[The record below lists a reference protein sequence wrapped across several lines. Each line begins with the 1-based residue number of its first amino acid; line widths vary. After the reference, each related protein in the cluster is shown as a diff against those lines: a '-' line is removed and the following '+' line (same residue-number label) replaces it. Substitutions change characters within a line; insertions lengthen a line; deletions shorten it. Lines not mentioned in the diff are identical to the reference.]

1 MTVNFFLCAASGKKC
16 DRKRKIKDEIAL
28 KISFFCVGTIQ
39 ICSLFERERMH
50 VHSELR
56 ANISYN
62 LPASLSVVCPALDL
76 VPTNLLL
83 VLFLA
88 ETRVQLALSSDVRLS
103 DASAMLGKYALFQRI
118 RNV

>member
-1 MTVNFFLCAASGKKC
+1 
-16 DRKRKIKDEIAL
+16 
-28 KISFFCVGTIQ
+28 
-39 ICSLFERERMH
+39 MH
-50 VHSELR
+50 VHSVLR

-62 LPASLSVVCPALDL
+62 VPASLSVVCPELDL

-103 DASAMLGKYALFQRI
+103 DASAMLGKYALSQRI

>member
-1 MTVNFFLCAASGKKC
+1 MTVKCFLCAASGKKC
-16 DRKRKIKDEIAL
+16 DRKRKIEDEIAL
-28 KISFFCVGTIQ
+28 KISFSVGTIQ

-62 LPASLSVVCPALDL
+62 LPASFSVVCPALDL

-103 DASAMLGKYALFQRI
+103 NASAMLGKYALFQRI